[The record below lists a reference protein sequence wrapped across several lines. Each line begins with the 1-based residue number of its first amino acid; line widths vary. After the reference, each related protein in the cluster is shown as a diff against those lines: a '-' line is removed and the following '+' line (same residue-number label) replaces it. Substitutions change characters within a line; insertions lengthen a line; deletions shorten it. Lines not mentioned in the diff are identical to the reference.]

1 MIPQERK
8 DAFFAQIKYPVFGAA
23 AMSTKMLE
31 AQRARC
37 ISPGSC
43 DTTLWTRESQLMA
56 ACAKSIKAYQEI
68 RDLTDITMN
77 WQMANGNTPCAI
89 IRGIYM
95 CSIRLKSLYG

>member
-1 MIPQERK
+1 MLSLPK
-8 DAFFAQIKYPVFGAA
+8 IKYPVFGAA

-56 ACAKSIKAYQEI
+56 ACAKDSKFTGKS
-68 RDLTDITMN
+68 RFD
-77 WQMANGNTPCAI
+77 
-89 IRGIYM
+89 
-95 CSIRLKSLYG
+95 RLL